1 MATDTTTRPV
11 TVDQS
16 GKILI
21 TREDVIARLTER
33 VMEIPETEGGD
44 DTAILTALAD
54 AQTFDDINAPWQ
66 ADGLRPYLGREVMIR
81 GCRRIASDFPG
92 GFGYFLALDLMDP
105 ETGETKVALTGATAI
120 VAQLAAVQHAG
131 GFPCYATPA
140 EAKRATPGRTPAQ
153 HLDNV
158 RPA

>member
-1 MATDTTTRPV
+1 MAHENTTTPA

-16 GKILI
+16 GKLLI
-21 TREDVIARLTER
+21 TREDILARLTSR

-54 AQTFDDINAPWQ
+54 AETFDDINAPWQ
-66 ADGLRPYLGREVMIR
+66 ADGLRPYLGREILIR
-81 GCRRIASDFPG
+81 GCRRIQSDFPG
-92 GFGYFLALDLMDP
+92 GFGYFLALDIVDP
-105 ETGETKVALTGATAI
+105 ESGETKVALTGATAI
-120 VAQLAAVQHAG
+120 VAQMAAVQHAG

-140 EAKRATPGRTPAQ
+140 EAKRATPGRNPAQ